1 VAKEGDKIKSKL
13 TEKVYEVKAMKDWL
27 VVLESVDGSSQIWT
41 EKNNLQLF
49 YENIEGEENPGELV
63 LSPDKPKRLR
73 SPAKVVLD
81 FLQES

>member
-49 YENIEGEENPGELV
+49 YENIEGEENPEELV

-73 SPAKVVLD
+73 SPGKVVLD